1 MLPGVYI
8 LPGFYKMLYF
18 YLFFA
23 RISCLAVEAAVQLGL
38 LVRQIENMVESLL
51 DRRDAAG
58 VLAADHVD
66 DPLRKGETL
75 FLDDLVVLD
84 DVHGDVVV
92 DVAQDVKVQIVDR
105 AGDLDDVLAPH
116 LVRGGVF
123 DDRDR
128 AVELAEL
135 KVSVDGHRI
144 AGLDVVENKT
154 LLKRAD

>member
-8 LPGFYKMLYF
+8 LPGFYKILYF
-18 YLFFA
+18 FLFFA

-38 LVRQIENMVESLL
+38 LIRQIEDMVEPLL

-84 DVHGDVVV
+84 DVNSDVVV
-92 DVAQDVKVQIVDR
+92 DVAQDIEVQIVDR

-144 AGLDVVENKT
+144 AGLDMIEDES